1 MAYKHEDDYR
11 RGKLIRKLKKSEK
24 PIVSKKEQEL
34 LGSDQL
40 AKLNKPTKKGIFK
53 LGCEKTAHSERQKAR
68 RGAKRYKELTCDY
81 TKGR

>member
-40 AKLNKPTKKGIFK
+40 AKLNKPTRKGIFK
-53 LGCEKTAHSERQKAR
+53 TGCEKTAHSERQRAR
-68 RGAKRYKELTCDY
+68 RKAKRYEEVYFDY
-81 TKGR
+81 NKGR